1 MAASQ
6 YIEFKKQ
13 RELGD
18 ILTDTFGFIRNE
30 FKPFFSALLKI
41 VGPYLLVMLVSL
53 GFYFYAFGDILNFAT
68 ITAESQVFSPLIMI
82 FALFAFVI
90 SSVLVYAVS
99 YGSVLSYIQ
108 SYVENKGETDF
119 NAIKKQVYA
128 KFWPIVGLGFLVF
141 LSVFVGLLFCFIP
154 GIYLAVPLSISF
166 SILIFQNKNTSDAY
180 SGSFSLVKDNWWIT
194 FATLFVVYII
204 IYVASLAFSLP
215 AVIYTWAKMGI
226 FSGEM
231 DATSMNA
238 FADPIYLALNILSQ
252 MIQFLMNIILL
263 VATALIYFNL
273 NEKKNFTG
281 TYERIGNIGKS
292 SD

>member
-1 MAASQ
+1 MGASQ

-82 FALFAFVI
+82 FALFSFVI

-166 SILIFQNKNTSDAY
+166 SMLIFQNKNASDAY
-180 SGSFSLVKDNWWIT
+180 SESFSLVKDNWWIT